1 MTKALFENLLDQL
14 EQDLQL
20 EKNHDFIGELCEE
33 RAEIMHMSIVKN
45 QEYKQHMN
53 IIKQLRMEIRDTFQD
68 DRLVFEYIEK
78 YDKIKRENQY
88 LYEKQMYKHGV
99 YDGIM
104 LLLEGMK
111 KVDDT
116 SFLELEKDL

>member
-20 EKNHDFIGELCEE
+20 EKSHDFIGELCEE
-33 RAEIMHMSIVKN
+33 RAEIMHMAIV
-45 QEYKQHMN
+45 
-53 IIKQLRMEIRDTFQD
+53 KQLRMEIRDTFQD
-68 DRLVFEYIEK
+68 YRLVFEYIEK

-111 KVDDT
+111 K
-116 SFLELEKDL
+116 